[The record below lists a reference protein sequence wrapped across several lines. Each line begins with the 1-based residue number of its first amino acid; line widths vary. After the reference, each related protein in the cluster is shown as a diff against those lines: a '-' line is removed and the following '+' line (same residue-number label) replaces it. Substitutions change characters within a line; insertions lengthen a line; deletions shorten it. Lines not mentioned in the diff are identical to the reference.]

1 MEIDLEDRFFSIE
14 ISFCFS
20 IFTAKSE
27 ICISKFQSKFTN
39 RKHPEPWNA
48 LLTSKEE
55 EARKGALK
63 IVRLITPLPAYH
75 GWRGSPAAV
84 EKPGSWKLGSPCSWP
99 SHLAQCSIIWCSFS
113 RKKVGSGVQ
122 KQKSHSQGANSV
134 CNQYST
140 NLSLSNMQTPLQVKG
155 RPLKASSYARTLTF
169 LFSIFEVSWSLSNTT
184 DEQLPL
190 IKSKG
195 FWNW

>member
-27 ICISKFQSKFTN
+27 IWISKFQSKFTN

-84 EKPGSWKLGSPCSWP
+84 EKQAVENWEALAADRPTWHSAVSSDARLAEKSGFRSPKTKEPFARCEQRLQP
-99 SHLAQCSIIWCSFS
+99 VQYQSFP
-113 RKKVGSGVQ
+113 VQ
-122 KQKSHSQGANSV
+122 HANASSSQGQASQGIFLRTDLDFSV
-134 CNQYST
+134 FNIR
-140 NLSLSNMQTPLQVKG
+140 SLMVIVEYD
-155 RPLKASSYARTLTF
+155 RRTTTF
-169 LFSIFEVSWSLSNTT
+169 N
-184 DEQLPL
+184 
-190 IKSKG
+190 KK
-195 FWNW
+195 

>member
-84 EKPGSWKLGSPCSWP
+84 EKQAVENWEFG
-99 SHLAQCSIIWCSFS
+99 SFS
-113 RKKVGSGVQ
+113 RKKVDSGVQ

-195 FWNW
+195 F

>member
-55 EARKGALK
+55 EAWKGALK
-63 IVRLITPLPAYH
+63 IARLITPLPAYH

-84 EKPGSWKLGSPCSWP
+84 EKQAVENWEALAADRPTWHSAVSSDARLAEKKWIQESKNKRAIRKVRTASATSTVPIFPCPTCRRLFKSRAGL
-99 SHLAQCSIIWCSFS
+99 SRHLPTHGPWLFCFQYS
-113 RKKVGSGVQ
+113 
-122 KQKSHSQGANSV
+122 KSHGHCRIRQ
-134 CNQYST
+134 T
-140 NLSLSNMQTPLQVKG
+140 NNYL
-155 RPLKASSYARTLTF
+155 
-169 LFSIFEVSWSLSNTT
+169 
-184 DEQLPL
+184 
-190 IKSKG
+190 
-195 FWNW
+195 

>member
-27 ICISKFQSKFTN
+27 IWISKFQSKFTN

-84 EKPGSWKLGSPCSWP
+84 EKQAVENWEA
-99 SHLAQCSIIWCSFS
+99 LAADRPTWHSAVSSDARFFQHADASS
-113 RKKVGSGVQ
+113 
-122 KQKSHSQGANSV
+122 SQGQASQGIFLRTDLDFSV
-134 CNQYST
+134 FNIR
-140 NLSLSNMQTPLQVKG
+140 SLMV
-155 RPLKASSYARTLTF
+155 
-169 LFSIFEVSWSLSNTT
+169 IFEYDRRTT
-184 DEQLPL
+184 TFN
-190 IKSKG
+190 KK
-195 FWNW
+195 

>member
-27 ICISKFQSKFTN
+27 IWISKFQSKFTN

-84 EKPGSWKLGSPCSWP
+84 QKQAVENWEA
-99 SHLAQCSIIWCSFS
+99 LAADRPTWHSAVSS
-113 RKKVGSGVQ
+113 DARLAEKKVGSGVQ

-195 FWNW
+195 F

>member
-27 ICISKFQSKFTN
+27 IWISKFQSKFTN

-84 EKPGSWKLGSPCSWP
+84 EKQAVENWEA
-99 SHLAQCSIIWCSFS
+99 LAADRPTWHSAVSSDARLAEKKWVQESKNKRPFARCEQRLQPVQYQSFP
-113 RKKVGSGVQ
+113 VQ
-122 KQKSHSQGANSV
+122 HANASSSQGQASQGIFLRTDLDFSV
-134 CNQYST
+134 FNIR
-140 NLSLSNMQTPLQVKG
+140 SLMVIVEYD
-155 RPLKASSYARTLTF
+155 RRTTTF
-169 LFSIFEVSWSLSNTT
+169 N
-184 DEQLPL
+184 
-190 IKSKG
+190 KK
-195 FWNW
+195 

>member
-48 LLTSKEE
+48 LLTSKEV

-63 IVRLITPLPAYH
+63 IARLITPLPAYH
-75 GWRGSPAAV
+75 GWRDPLLLSKNRQLKIG
-84 EKPGSWKLGSPCSWP
+84 KPLQLTVPPGTVQY
-99 SHLAQCSIIWCSFS
+99 HLMLVQPK
-113 RKKVGSGVQ
+113 KKVDSGVQ
-122 KQKSHSQGANSV
+122 TKQNKRANKRAIRKVRTASAI
-134 CNQYST
+134 ST
-140 NLSLSNMQTPLQVKG
+140 VPIFPCPTCRRLFKLRAGLS
-155 RPLKASSYARTLTF
+155 RH
-169 LFSIFEVSWSLSNTT
+169 
-184 DEQLPL
+184 LPTH
-190 IKSKG
+190 G
-195 FWNW
+195 P

>member
-27 ICISKFQSKFTN
+27 IWISKVQSKFTN

-63 IVRLITPLPAYH
+63 IVRFNHALASIPRLAGIPCCCRKT
-75 GWRGSPAAV
+75 GS
-84 EKPGSWKLGSPCSWP
+84 
-99 SHLAQCSIIWCSFS
+99 
-113 RKKVGSGVQ
+113 
-122 KQKSHSQGANSV
+122 
-134 CNQYST
+134 
-140 NLSLSNMQTPLQVKG
+140 
-155 RPLKASSYARTLTF
+155 
-169 LFSIFEVSWSLSNTT
+169 
-184 DEQLPL
+184 
-190 IKSKG
+190 
-195 FWNW
+195 

>member
-27 ICISKFQSKFTN
+27 IWISKFQSKFTN

-84 EKPGSWKLGSPCSWP
+84 QKQAVENWEA
-99 SHLAQCSIIWCSFS
+99 LAADRPTWHSAVSS
-113 RKKVGSGVQ
+113 DARLAEKKVGSGVQ

-140 NLSLSNMQTPLQVKG
+140 NLSLSKMQTPLQVKG

-195 FWNW
+195 F

>member
-27 ICISKFQSKFTN
+27 IWISKFQSKFTN

-63 IVRLITPLPAYH
+63 IVRLITPLPAYQ

-84 EKPGSWKLGSPCSWP
+84 EKQAVENWEA
-99 SHLAQCSIIWCSFS
+99 LAADRPTWHSAVSS
-113 RKKVGSGVQ
+113 DARLAEKKVGSGVQ

-140 NLSLSNMQTPLQVKG
+140 NLSLSNMQTPLQVK
-155 RPLKASSYARTLTF
+155 ASSYARTLTF

-195 FWNW
+195 F

>member
-84 EKPGSWKLGSPCSWP
+84 EKQAVENWEFG
-99 SHLAQCSIIWCSFS
+99 SFS
-113 RKKVGSGVQ
+113 RKKWIQESKNKRAIRKVRTASATSTVPIFPCPTCKRLFKSRAGLSRHLPTHGS
-122 KQKSHSQGANSV
+122 
-134 CNQYST
+134 
-140 NLSLSNMQTPLQVKG
+140 
-155 RPLKASSYARTLTF
+155 
-169 LFSIFEVSWSLSNTT
+169 
-184 DEQLPL
+184 
-190 IKSKG
+190 
-195 FWNW
+195 

>member
-1 MEIDLEDRFFSIE
+1 MEIHLEDRFFIIE
-14 ISFCFS
+14 IRFCFS
-20 IFTAKSE
+20 CFNAKSE

-84 EKPGSWKLGSPCSWP
+84 EKQAIENWEA
-99 SHLAQCSIIWCSFS
+99 LAADRPTWHSAVSS
-113 RKKVGSGVQ
+113 DARLAEKKMDSGVQ

-134 CNQYST
+134 CNQYSA

-195 FWNW
+195 F

>member
-63 IVRLITPLPAYH
+63 IARLITPLPAYH

-84 EKPGSWKLGSPCSWP
+84 EKQAVENWEALAADLPTWHSAVSSDARLAEKKWIQESKNKRAIRKVRTASATSTVPIFPCPTCRRLFKSRAGL
-99 SHLAQCSIIWCSFS
+99 SRHLPTH
-113 RKKVGSGVQ
+113 G
-122 KQKSHSQGANSV
+122 
-134 CNQYST
+134 
-140 NLSLSNMQTPLQVKG
+140 P
-155 RPLKASSYARTLTF
+155 
-169 LFSIFEVSWSLSNTT
+169 
-184 DEQLPL
+184 
-190 IKSKG
+190 
-195 FWNW
+195 